1 MSVHFKPSSHHAVAR
16 RRAPRSLTTVR
27 GVGLIEVLV
36 AVLVLAIGLLG
47 VAAMQATALRNSQS
61 SLERS
66 QGVMHVY
73 TILDAMR
80 ANPEAARSG
89 GYNMGMTCAPPA
101 AGSLITSDQRQWI
114 SVLQQNLGVTA
125 CGQVNCVGPI
135 CTIIVRWD
143 DSRGSAGSVA
153 QTLNTTTRI

>member
-1 MSVHFKPSSHHAVAR
+1 MSAHSNRADGSHR
-16 RRAPRSLTTVR
+16 RRTPKSAATVR

-80 ANPEAARSG
+80 ANPDAARSG
-89 GYNMGMTCAPPA
+89 AYNMGLTCAVPA
-101 AGSLITSDQRQWI
+101 AGVLVDNDKRAWI
-114 SVLQQNLGVTA
+114 DMLQQNLGATA
-125 CGQVNCVGPI
+125 CGQVACQAAL
-135 CTIIVRWD
+135 CTITVRWD
-143 DSRGSAGSVA
+143 DSRGTSGSAT
-153 QTLNTTTRI
+153 QTFSTTTRI

>member
-1 MSVHFKPSSHHAVAR
+1 MSAHSNPFQQRIAGR
-16 RRAPRSLTTVR
+16 RRALHSRGAMR

-80 ANPEAARSG
+80 ANPAAARSG
-89 GYNMGMTCAPPA
+89 GYNMGMTCAAPA
-101 AGSLITSDQRQWI
+101 ASSLITSDQREWI
-114 SVLQQNLGVTA
+114 TTLQQNLGVTA
-125 CGQVNCVGPI
+125 CGQVTCAAPV
-135 CTIIVRWD
+135 CTITVRWD
-143 DSRGSAGSVA
+143 DSRGSAGSTA
-153 QTLNTTTRI
+153 QTLSTTTRI

>member
-1 MSVHFKPSSHHAVAR
+1 MSIYSKSPQQCIAGR
-16 RRAPRSLTTVR
+16 RRTPRSLAAVR

-80 ANPEAARSG
+80 ANPDVARAG
-89 GYNMGMTCAPPA
+89 GYNMGMTCTAPA
-101 AGSLITSDQRQWI
+101 SSSLITNDQRQWI
-114 SVLQQNLGVTA
+114 SVLQQNLGASA
-125 CGQVNCVGPI
+125 CGQVNCVGAL
-135 CTIIVRWD
+135 CTITVRWD

-153 QTLNTTTRI
+153 QTLSTTTRI

>member
-1 MSVHFKPSSHHAVAR
+1 MSVHSNPFRQGRAGRRHAL
-16 RRAPRSLTTVR
+16 RSPAAIR

-80 ANPEAARSG
+80 ANPDAARSG
-89 GYNMGMTCAPPA
+89 GYNMGMTCVAPA

-114 SVLQQNLGVTA
+114 TVLQQNLGATA
-125 CGQVNCVGPI
+125 CGQVNCVAPV
-135 CTIIVRWD
+135 CTITVRWD
-143 DSRGSAGSVA
+143 DSRGSGGSTA
-153 QTLNTTTRI
+153 QTLSTTTRI

>member
-1 MSVHFKPSSHHAVAR
+1 MSAHSNSAHRTTR
-16 RRAPRSLTTVR
+16 RRAPRFAASVR

-73 TILDAMR
+73 TILDSMR
-80 ANPEAARSG
+80 ANPSAARTG
-89 GYNMGMTCAPPA
+89 AYNMGMTCAVPA
-101 AGSLITSDQRQWI
+101 AGNLVANDKRAWI
-114 SVLQQNLGVTA
+114 DMLQQNLGATA
-125 CGQVNCVGPI
+125 CGQVACVATL
-135 CTIIVRWD
+135 CTISVRWD
-143 DSRGSAGSVA
+143 DSRGTSGSAT
-153 QTLNTTTRI
+153 QTFSTTTRI

>member
-1 MSVHFKPSSHHAVAR
+1 MRIHSSDFPGFPERR
-16 RRAPRSLTTVR
+16 RRAPRKRAAVR

-36 AVLVLAIGLLG
+36 AVLVLGIGLLG

-80 ANPEAARSG
+80 ANPRAARNG
-89 GYNMGMTCAPPA
+89 DYDIGMTCTPPA
-101 AGSLITSDQRQWI
+101 TGSLIGSDQNAWI
-114 SVLQQNLGVTA
+114 STLQQNLGSTA
-125 CGQVNCVGPI
+125 CGQVDCDGAM
-135 CTIIVRWD
+135 CTVTVRWD
-143 DSRGSAGSVA
+143 DSRGTSGSAA
-153 QTLNTTTRI
+153 QSFSTTARI

>member
-1 MSVHFKPSSHHAVAR
+1 MLVHTKPFPQRSAGR
-16 RRAPRSLTTVR
+16 RRAPRSLAAVR

-66 QGVMHVY
+66 QGVMHIY

-80 ANPEAARSG
+80 ANPDAARSG
-89 GYNMGMTCAPPA
+89 GYNMGMTCVAPA
-101 AGSLITSDQRQWI
+101 AGSLVTSDQRQWI
-114 SVLQQNLGVTA
+114 TVLQQNLGANA
-125 CGQVNCVGPI
+125 CGQVNCVAAV
-135 CTIIVRWD
+135 CTITVRWD
-143 DSRGSAGSVA
+143 DSRGSGGNVA
-153 QTLNTTTRI
+153 QTLSTTTRI

>member
-1 MSVHFKPSSHHAVAR
+1 MSKHSFSRIRRVPRSAVA
-16 RRAPRSLTTVR
+16 VR

-80 ANPEAARSG
+80 ANPDAARAG
-89 GYNMGMTCAPPA
+89 IYNIGMTCAVPA
-101 AGSLITSDQRQWI
+101 AGNLVANDRRAWI
-114 SVLQQNLGVTA
+114 ATLQQNLGVTA
-125 CGQVNCVGPI
+125 CGQIACAGAL
-135 CTIIVRWD
+135 CTVTVRWD
-143 DSRGSAGSVA
+143 DSRGTASVVDPT
-153 QTLNTTTRI
+153 QHTFSTTARI

>member
-1 MSVHFKPSSHHAVAR
+1 MPVHSNSTALPLR
-16 RRAPRSLTTVR
+16 RRAPRSAAAVR

-80 ANPEAARSG
+80 ANPAAARAG
-89 GYNMGMTCAPPA
+89 AYVMGMTCTVPA
-101 AGSLITSDQRQWI
+101 AGDLVANDKRTWI
-114 SVLQQNLGVTA
+114 DMLQQNLGPTA
-125 CGQVNCVGPI
+125 CGQVTCAGAL
-135 CTIIVRWD
+135 CTISVRWD
-143 DSRGSAGSVA
+143 DSRGTSGSTT
-153 QTLNTTTRI
+153 QTFSTTTRI

>member
-1 MSVHFKPSSHHAVAR
+1 MSAHSNSANRASR
-16 RRAPRSLTTVR
+16 RRAPRFAASVR

-73 TILDAMR
+73 TILDSMR
-80 ANPEAARSG
+80 ANPTAARTG
-89 GYNMGMTCAPPA
+89 AYNMGMTCAVPA
-101 AGSLITSDQRQWI
+101 AGNLVANDKRAWI
-114 SVLQQNLGVTA
+114 DMLQQNLGATA
-125 CGQVNCVGPI
+125 CGQVACVATL
-135 CTIIVRWD
+135 CTISVRWD
-143 DSRGSAGSVA
+143 DSRGTSGSAT
-153 QTLNTTTRI
+153 QTFSTTTRI

>member
-1 MSVHFKPSSHHAVAR
+1 MSAHSNSAHRTSR
-16 RRAPRSLTTVR
+16 RRAPSFAASVR

-73 TILDAMR
+73 TILDSMR
-80 ANPEAARSG
+80 ANPSAARTG
-89 GYNMGMTCAPPA
+89 AYNMGMTCAVPA
-101 AGSLITSDQRQWI
+101 AGNLVANDKRAWI
-114 SVLQQNLGVTA
+114 DMLQQNLGATA
-125 CGQVNCVGPI
+125 CGQVACVATL
-135 CTIIVRWD
+135 CTISVRWD
-143 DSRGSAGSVA
+143 DSRGTSGSAT
-153 QTLNTTTRI
+153 QTFSTTTRI

>member
-1 MSVHFKPSSHHAVAR
+1 MRMSPFVDASR
-16 RRAPRSLTTVR
+16 RRRRRTSRAAAR

-36 AVLVLAIGLLG
+36 AVLVLGIGLLG

-80 ANPEAARSG
+80 ANPQVARAG
-89 GYNMGMTCAPPA
+89 GYNMGMTCAPPS
-101 AGSLITSDQRQWI
+101 AGTLVANDQNAWI
-114 SVLQQNLGVTA
+114 DMLQQNLGPTA
-125 CGQVNCVGPI
+125 CGQVTCAGAV
-135 CTIIVRWD
+135 CTISVRWD
-143 DSRGSAGSVA
+143 DSRGTAGATA
-153 QTLNTTTRI
+153 QTFTTTTRI